1 MRRRS
6 GGVCLQSYEELLD
19 EMQRRKRHLSA
30 SPELVAES
38 DSDSES
44 DSSGSEDSLQVPTA
58 RVLLVGPRAVGKTT
72 LLRSYLG
79 QTGEVGP
86 TQG

>member
-19 EMQRRKRHLSA
+19 EMQRRKRHFSA
-30 SPELVAES
+30 SPERVAETE
-38 DSDSES
+38 SES
-44 DSSGSEDSLQVPTA
+44 ESSGSEDSFQVPTA
-58 RVLLVGPRAVGKTT
+58 RVLLVGARAVGKTA

-79 QTGEVGP
+79 QAEEAGP

>member
-19 EMQRRKRHLSA
+19 EMQRRKRRLSA
-30 SPELVAES
+30 SPERVAES
-38 DSDSES
+38 ESES
-44 DSSGSEDSLQVPTA
+44 DGSDSEDSLQVPTA
-58 RVLLVGPRAVGKTT
+58 RVLLVGARTVGKTA

-79 QTGEVGP
+79 QAEEAGP